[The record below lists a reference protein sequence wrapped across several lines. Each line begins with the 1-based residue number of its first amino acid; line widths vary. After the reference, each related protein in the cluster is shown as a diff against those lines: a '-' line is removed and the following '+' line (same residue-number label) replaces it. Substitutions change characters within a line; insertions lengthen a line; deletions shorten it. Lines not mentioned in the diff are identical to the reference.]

1 MTEIKF
7 NEFWDIT
14 LKPYIEYELSKNSS
28 YQVLDTTENFSK
40 KRRDIESLY
49 NTARDDIKKSF
60 MKNHEKLLDRHKI
73 PACLYFAI
81 ANAPLIKVFGGSEE
95 KDRVV
100 NAGLALHV
108 SISVLLSFM
117 ANGAD
122 SEYKHYLETNGLQF
136 PQSKNLDSNESY
148 LVQTIKTLCYA
159 QKRNKMDILML
170 ANIFF
175 MLEAHTDSVY
185 ISGKK

>member
-7 NEFWDIT
+7 SEFWDIA
-14 LKPYIEYELSKNSS
+14 LKPYIKYELSKNSL
-28 YQVLDTTENFSK
+28 YQVYDTTENFSK
-40 KRRDIESLY
+40 ARRDIESLY

-60 MKNHEKLLDRHKI
+60 MKNHEKLLDRHKV

-81 ANAPLIKVFGGSEE
+81 ANATLIKVLGGSSE
-95 KDRVV
+95 KDMVV
-100 NAGLALHV
+100 NAGLAFHV
-108 SISVLLSFM
+108 SISALLSFM
-117 ANGAD
+117 VNGAD
-122 SEYKHYLETNGLQF
+122 SEYKSYLETNGLQF

-148 LVQTIKTLCYA
+148 LVQTIKTLCHA

-175 MLEAHTDSVY
+175 MLEAHTDSAY
-185 ISGKK
+185 ISTKR